1 MNLIVTCSRHLEDEA
16 AQEVSAILE
25 DLGDDNVQTEKTDFS
40 GVIMAHTNLDPFL
53 AIQKIKQI
61 VIDEPW
67 SIRYCL
73 RFTPI
78 EKFTEVRID
87 KILNV
92 IKELTLKIKPNET
105 YRITIQ
111 KRGSDLSSK
120 ELIESIANG
129 IDNKVSLDSFDWN
142 IIVEIIGDTCG
153 IVIARNDD
161 VISTLKLK
169 RDSTE

>member
-16 AQEVSAILE
+16 AQEVSSILE

-40 GVIMAHTNLDPFL
+40 GVIVAHTNLDPFL
-53 AIQKIKQI
+53 VIQKIKQI

-78 EKFTEVRID
+78 EKFTEVRIE
-87 KILNV
+87 KILNA
-92 IKELTLKIKPNET
+92 IKELTPKIKPNET

>member
-40 GVIMAHTNLDPFL
+40 GVIVVHTNLDPFL

-78 EKFTEVRID
+78 EKFTEVRIE
-87 KILNV
+87 KILNA
-92 IKELTLKIKPNET
+92 IKELTRKIKSNET

-120 ELIESIANG
+120 ELIESIAND
-129 IDNKVSLDSFDWN
+129 IDNKVSLDNFDWN

>member
-16 AQEVSAILE
+16 AQEVSSILGE
-25 DLGDDNVQTEKTDFS
+25 IGDSSIQTENTDFS
-40 GVIMAHTNLDPFL
+40 GVIVAHTNLDPFL
-53 AIQKIKQI
+53 VIQKIKHI
-61 VIDEPW
+61 VVDEPW
-67 SIRYCL
+67 KIRYCL

-78 EKFTEVRID
+78 EKFTEVRIEN
-87 KILNV
+87 ILST
-92 IKELTLKIKPNET
+92 IKELAHKIKPSET

-111 KRGSDLSSK
+111 KRGSNLSSK
-120 ELIESIANG
+120 ELIESIANS
-129 IDNKVSLDSFDWN
+129 IDNKVSLDNFDWN

-153 IVIARNDD
+153 IVIARNED

>member
-1 MNLIVTCSRHLEDEA
+1 MNLIVTCSRHSEDEA
-16 AQEVSAILE
+16 AQEVTAILE

-40 GVIMAHTNLDPFL
+40 GVIVAHTNLDPFL

-78 EKFTEVRID
+78 EKFTEVRIE
-87 KILNV
+87 KILNA
-92 IKELTLKIKPNET
+92 IKELTSKINPNET

-120 ELIESIANG
+120 ELIESIANS